1 MNRLLLVRHGENTA
15 NLTLEFSHRKV
26 DYSLTPKGV
35 LQAEQTA
42 QFLRGEG
49 IQEVFASPLKRA
61 VETAAIIAAPHGLQ
75 VMVIEQFREVNVGDF
90 ENQPPT
96 AELWTRHNAII
107 AGWFNGRPE
116 ETFPGGE
123 NLEMLVARAR
133 SGFLEILAGKQNRTI
148 LVAAHGGIFTF
159 ALQRL
164 VPNIDRAL
172 LRKGMANCAVTE
184 LRARAASGFLEMEV
198 VSYASATHLSGVA
211 AQLVPGVPGKG
222 SLRQL
227 E

>member
-15 NLTLEFSHRKV
+15 NLTLEFSHRRV

-49 IQEVFASPLKRA
+49 IQEVYASPLKRA
-61 VETAAIIAAPHGLQ
+61 IETADIIAAPHGLP
-75 VMVIEQFREVNVGDF
+75 VTVIEQFREVNVGEF
-90 ENQPPT
+90 ESQPPT
-96 AELWTRHNAII
+96 AGLWARHNAII
-107 AGWFNGRPE
+107 AAWFDGHPE
-116 ETFPGGE
+116 EMFPGGE
-123 NLEMLVARAR
+123 NLEMLVERAR
-133 SGFLEILAGKQNRTI
+133 SGFLEILAGKRDRTI
-148 LVAAHGGIFTF
+148 LVSAHGGIFTF

-184 LRARAASGFLEMEV
+184 LRARADAGRVEMEI
-198 VSYASATHLSGVA
+198 VSYASSAHLSGEA

-222 SLRQL
+222 SPRPL